1 VNKKIISQY
10 SFSLL
15 LSLLLVSILFGCSTN
30 KVSPKKEK
38 RTPDVIEVIT
48 DQSISAQQ
56 YVTQAQNALP
66 HQATD
71 LLISASQRFIEED
84 QLAKALWLAEK
95 TLPLV
100 NSDYQQKQLLLIKA
114 ESLLLS
120 NNTELALQTL
130 KLVEEVSSFSQV
142 YQFNYYQI
150 LTVIQTQRGL
160 NLAAVDAQLRAFKL
174 NAKASE
180 IDVETLWLALN
191 NLSQWEIDQLV
202 LNNPPHIQGWQQLL
216 NFAHRFGYDA
226 TSFNRYLAQWQRQF
240 PLHPAN
246 TLIPHL
252 MNEKLAL
259 ANLQHNIAVLLPLS
273 GRQKA
278 AGESAQ
284 QGILSAYNNDE
295 NKKLHFID
303 SNKVDMST
311 LNQTLL
317 ELEINYVIGPLL
329 KGKVDEYLAQVDL
342 TFPTLLFNT
351 PNKGQLNNQHMVLSM
366 NPADE
371 AIQAATTLSQ
381 KNFNHPIIFSQQDNV
396 SKRIAE
402 TFANQWHKITGST
415 PETVYVNGG
424 ATMQNE
430 LKDSL
435 DVSSSQD
442 RINNIDK
449 RIRQKIKTEARNR
462 RDLDMIYVVGSPNE
476 TRLLKPYIDVNIS
489 PFSHAI
495 PIFASS
501 RSHSDNADKSDS
513 RDLTGLQFTEMPWIL
528 PSKQQNQPLKELTEA
543 IWPNRSDSL
552 QRIFAMGY
560 DSLSLIEK
568 FQMFKQYPYIR
579 HYGQTGILKLDNN
592 TVLKRSLLWG
602 SYQKDKVQE
611 IAMEQTK

>member
-1 VNKKIISQY
+1 MNKKIISQH
-10 SFSLL
+10 SFFL
-15 LSLLLVSILFGCSTN
+15 LSTLLITCVLFGCSTN

-38 RTPDVIEVIT
+38 RTPPTIEVET
-48 DQSISAQQ
+48 DKTISAQQ
-56 YVTQAQNALP
+56 YLTQAENASP
-66 HQATD
+66 QQATK
-71 LLISASQRFIEED
+71 LLIAASKRFIDEN
-84 QLAKALWLAEK
+84 QIVKALWLAEK
-95 TLPLV
+95 TLPLAD
-100 NSDYQQKQLLLIKA
+100 NELQKNQLLLIKA

-120 NNTELALQTL
+120 NKNELALQTL
-130 KLVEEVSSFSQV
+130 QLIKQLNSLSQSS
-142 YQFNYYQI
+142 QFKYF
-150 LTVIQTQRGL
+150 QTLAAVQNQRGL
-160 NLAAVDAQLRAFKL
+160 NLAAVDAQLRAFNL
-174 NAKASE
+174 NTNASE
-180 IDVETLWLALN
+180 VNVQTLWLALN

-202 LNNPPHIQGWQQLL
+202 INKPPHVEGWQQLL

-226 TSFNRYLAQWQRQF
+226 TSFKRYLTQWQRQYS
-240 PLHPAN
+240 LHPAN
-246 TLIPHL
+246 TLIPQL
-252 MNEKLAL
+252 MNE
-259 ANLQHNIAVLLPLS
+259 NLTLVHQQQNIAVLLPLS

-278 AGESAQ
+278 AGEAAQ
-284 QGILSAYNNDE
+284 QGILSAYNNDK
-295 NKKLHFID
+295 NTRLNFID
-303 SNKVDMST
+303 ANKTDMATLSNT
-311 LNQTLL
+311 LV
-317 ELEINYVIGPLL
+317 ELEINFVIGPLL
-329 KGKVDEYLAQVDL
+329 KNKVDEYLAQEAL
-342 TFPTLLFNT
+342 TLPTLLFNT
-351 PNKGQLNNQHMVLSM
+351 PNNGILKEQHMVLSM

-381 KNFNHPIIFSQQDNV
+381 RNFHHPIIFSQKDNV
-396 SKRIAE
+396 SKRIAQ
-402 TFANQWHKITGST
+402 TFANQWQKITGST

-435 DVSSSQD
+435 DVASSQA

-489 PFSHAI
+489 PFARKI

-528 PSKQQNQPLKELTEA
+528 PSKQQNQPLKQLTET

-560 DSLSLIEK
+560 DSLSLIDK

-592 TVLKRSLLWG
+592 TVLTRSLLWG

-611 IAMEQTK
+611 IAMEQTE